1 MKKLLVMMLVLT
13 VSVMLFTGCGADAQE
28 QVSEPVSEAVS
39 EVVSEEVSE
48 EVSEVISEE
57 VSGEVVEEEF
67 YSAEEVMALVDDLIV
82 KYPYNDPEH
91 IKCLVIAANLD
102 YISEEDL
109 NTILTEYGYTLEDL
123 AALYIGENGV
133 LYDATISYY
142 DTYSYHLGTVDS
154 VAEKQRFSNR
164 ISLEAIMLNAD
175 DKAFALEIDG
185 YIFMASELDGSS
197 ESKAKGYA
205 DHTPISSGEKVV
217 VSFIK
222 YIYGYDVEYNPY
234 NDYLSTGE

>member
-28 QVSEPVSEAVS
+28 QVSESASEAVS
-39 EVVSEEVSE
+39 EVVSEDVSE

-133 LYDATISYY
+133 LYDATISYW
-142 DTYSYHLGTVDS
+142 DTYSYHIGTVDS
-154 VAEKQRFSNR
+154 VAEEQRFSNR

-175 DKAFALEIDG
+175 DIIYASEFEEYLIA
-185 YIFMASELDGSS
+185 ASELDGNS
-197 ESKAKGYA
+197 EYRAKNYA
-205 DHTPISSGEKVV
+205 DYTPTTSGEKVV
-217 VSFIK
+217 VSFSK
-222 YIYGYDVEYNPY
+222 YIYDIDREYTPY
-234 NDYLSTGE
+234 NDYLNF